1 MKTKNKKTKSSSK
14 NVKVLKSKN
23 KSKKKILVAPA
34 VTKTMTFGEIL
45 NRYPEAGRIIMSR
58 GLHCIGCGMAF
69 QETLEQGALM
79 HGINPDKL
87 VKDIN
92 KEIGK
97 KK

>member
-14 NVKVLKSKN
+14 SVKILKN
-23 KSKKKILVAPA
+23 KNKKKIALAPILA
-34 VTKTMTFGEIL
+34 VTKNMTFGEIL
-45 NRYPEAGRIIMSR
+45 NRYPEAGRIIMSK

-69 QETLEQGALM
+69 QETLEQGAIM

-87 VKDIN
+87 VKEIN
-92 KEIGK
+92 KKIGK